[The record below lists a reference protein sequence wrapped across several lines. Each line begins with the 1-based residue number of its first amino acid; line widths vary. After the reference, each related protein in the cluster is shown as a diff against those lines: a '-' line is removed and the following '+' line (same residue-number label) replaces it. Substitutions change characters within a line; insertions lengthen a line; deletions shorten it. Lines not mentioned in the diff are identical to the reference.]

1 MNRILAFFLLPTLLV
16 ACNNQT
22 ESDNDDNASAIPPPA
37 SLSYAVL
44 KVHPHDT
51 ASFTQGLQFLNGFL
65 YEGTG
70 LEGHSVLY
78 KTEIETG
85 KALQT
90 HKLGN
95 EFFGEGITIL
105 NDKIYQL
112 TWQNKKGFVYNLPD
126 FKQLS
131 EFTYNIE
138 GWGITN
144 DGTNLIVSDGSN
156 VIYFWN
162 PSTFK
167 EVKRISVQDNT
178 GLRNNLNELEFING
192 FIYANVWQ
200 TNEVLK
206 IAPATGN
213 VVGKIDFSQ
222 LKNDYPELKDEYG
235 NNVLNGIAWDSTG
248 NRLFITGKRWS
259 KLFEVRLN

>member
-1 MNRILAFFLLPTLLV
+1 MNRILAFFFLPTLLV
-16 ACNNQT
+16 ACNNQS
-22 ESDNDDNASAIPPPA
+22 ESDNNDNTSAVPPPV

-51 ASFTQGLQFLNGFL
+51 ASFTQGLQFVNGTL

-70 LEGHSVLY
+70 NYGHSALL
-78 KTEIETG
+78 KTELETG

-90 HKLGN
+90 HKLAN
-95 EFFGEGITIL
+95 ELFGEGITIL
-105 NDKIYQL
+105 NNKIYQL
-112 TWQNKKGFVYNLPD
+112 TWQNKKGFVYNLSD
-126 FKQLS
+126 FKLLS
-131 EFTYNIE
+131 DFTYNTE

-162 PSTFK
+162 PSTLK

-178 GLRNNLNELEFING
+178 GLRNNLNELEYING

-200 TNEVLK
+200 TDEVLK
-206 IAPATGN
+206 IDPGTGN

-222 LKNDYPELKDEYG
+222 LKNDFPELKDEYG